1 MSIPIPASISVF
13 VIEELRKRIYQHTH
27 TASLIAVSRL
37 KDIKVSSPRGNP
49 FATCEGEVERRVAV
63 ALSSYF
69 NCPAD
74 LACALSRFHAIAAGR
89 FTYDLLNATG
99 FDLETLQIFRYPL
112 TILVPA
118 SLHNTLFYELGNV
131 GIVQQEDDRHYSG
144 DPPAN
149 VEYTEGVVS
158 FVRATGTGGGKIT
171 LLSCKDGPFHTLV
184 SAHHTGLMNALS
196 ATRIY
201 SFYLKSTTSGI
212 PSANRIPAHYN
223 TNNTF
228 FRLHE
233 PPSIIHQQPPVDNRA
248 SWTVPCGFCCPARL
262 RKSIDD
268 KGCLSYRWINPQ
280 NCDPALQHQWGWRDW
295 DSEDMWLDRDC
306 WEPRD
311 ANEGIVDVDG
321 TGVEQFSWRIWET
334 CTNPT
339 CEFFQ
344 YSVYDRLCL

>member
-1 MSIPIPASISVF
+1 MTVAVPASVAVF
-13 VIEELRKRIYQHTH
+13 TIEELRNRIFRQTH
-27 TASLIAVSRL
+27 TASLIATSQL
-37 KDIKVSSPRGNP
+37 KDIHIPSPRGNP
-49 FATCEGEVERRVAV
+49 FASCEGEVERRVAV

-99 FDLETLQIFRYPL
+99 VDLESPQLFAYPL
-112 TILVPA
+112 TILVHA
-118 SLHNTLFYELGNV
+118 SHHNTLFYELGNV
-131 GIVQQEDDRHYSG
+131 GIEQKEEDKHYSG
-144 DPPAN
+144 DPPAQ

-158 FVRATGTGGGKIT
+158 FVRCTGTRGGKIT
-171 LLSCKDGPFHTLV
+171 LLSCKSGPFRTLV

-196 ATRIY
+196 ATRLY
-201 SFYLKSTTSGI
+201 SFFLESTTSGT
-212 PSANRIPAHYN
+212 PLVNLIPARYN
-223 TNNTF
+223 TENTY

-233 PPSIIHQQPPVDNRA
+233 PTSIIHQNHPVDSRA
-248 SWTVPCGFCCPARL
+248 SWGVPCGLCCPARL

-268 KGCLSYRWINPQ
+268 KGLLSYQWINPQ
-280 NCDPALQHQWGWRDW
+280 DCVPAPKFRWGWRDW
-295 DSEDMWLDRDC
+295 ESEDLWMERDYL
-306 WEPRD
+306 EARD

-321 TGVEQFSWRIWET
+321 TGPEQFSWRVWET

-344 YSVYDRLCL
+344 YNVYGCLEL